1 MPIQANGWM
10 SREEPKILA
19 EEIVELNR
27 EDVILLI
34 KETTELGE
42 NVSSLYLRNKLKPLN
57 DAVVYLASVENSLNQ
72 LL

>member
-1 MPIQANGWM
+1 MPTQANGWM
-10 SREEPKILA
+10 SREGTEILA

-34 KETTELGE
+34 KETNELEE

-57 DAVVYLASVENSLNQ
+57 DAIVYLASVENSLNQ